1 MLTLTRLPDWVPP
14 GTDDTVPSAARMYD
28 YMLGGGHNFAVDRE
42 AAALAEQAVPHAR
55 GVARLNRAFLRRA
68 VRFMID
74 RGVRQFLDIGSGVPT
89 VGNVHEIAQDAD
101 PECRVVYVDHDP
113 VAVAHSRLILAGND
127 RATALKADARDPSGI
142 LGDPQLRRQLNLD
155 EPIGLLFLCLLHW
168 IPDESDPRGLVRRYV
183 DAMASE
189 SYLAITHI
197 TEDYQPY
204 QVREALRVATR
215 GGDPVTSR
223 PYEEV
228 LTMFG
233 DLELLEPGLVGCG
246 TWHPAGPGDI
256 AEDPKLNQVLY
267 AGMAYKP

>member
-14 GTDDTVPSAARMYD
+14 GTDETVPSAARMYD

-42 AAALAEQAVPHAR
+42 AATRAEQVVPYAR

-74 RGVRQFLDIGSGVPT
+74 QGVRQFLDIGSGVPT
-89 VGNVHEIAQDAD
+89 VGNVHEIAQDAN

-113 VAVAHSRLILAGND
+113 VAVAHSELILAGND
-127 RATALKADARDPSGI
+127 HATALKADARDPSRI
-142 LGDPQLRRQLNLD
+142 LGDPQLRRQLNPD
-155 EPIGLLFLCLLHW
+155 EPIGMLFLCMLHW
-168 IPDESDPRGLVRRYV
+168 IQDESDPAGLMRHYI
-183 DAMASE
+183 DAMAPE

-204 QVREALRVATR
+204 QVREALRIATK
-215 GGDPVTSR
+215 GGDQVTSR
-223 PYEEV
+223 PYDEV

-246 TWHPAGPGDI
+246 TWRPAGPGDI
-256 AEDPKLNQVLY
+256 AEDPTLNQVLY
-267 AGMAYKP
+267 AGVARKP